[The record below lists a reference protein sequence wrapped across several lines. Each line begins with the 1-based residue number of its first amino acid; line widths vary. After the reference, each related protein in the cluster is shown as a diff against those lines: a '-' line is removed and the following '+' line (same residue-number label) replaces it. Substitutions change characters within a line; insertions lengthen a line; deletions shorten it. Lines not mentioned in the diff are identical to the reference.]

1 MINIAIIEDDVI
13 ITEVI
18 SSYLSKQD
26 DMCVIGK
33 YSSMQDFDNSKS
45 LANAEADIV
54 LLDILMPGKSGIDG
68 IKLIKQQWPKSN
80 IIMLSVMDDGNSIF
94 RALCEGAVGYIIKES
109 SMQSIKTAIT
119 DVYEGKGSMSPSIAR
134 KVAEY
139 FHPKKT
145 VQKTLT
151 PREVEIMNGIVEGL
165 SYKLLAAKLEIS
177 IDTVRKHIKSIYKKL
192 EINSRTQ
199 LIKKYYN

>member
-1 MINIAIIEDDVI
+1 MINIAIVEDDIV

-18 SSYLSKQD
+18 SIYLAKQEG
-26 DMCVIGK
+26 MCVIGK
-33 YSSMQDFDNSKS
+33 YRSMQDFEILKS
-45 LANAEADIV
+45 MADKEADIV
-54 LLDILMPGKSGIDG
+54 LLDILMPGISGIDG

-80 IIMLSVMDDGNSIF
+80 IIMLSVMDDGNNIF
-94 RALCEGAVGYIIKES
+94 RALCEGAVGYILKES
-109 SMQSIKTAIT
+109 SMQSIKTSII

-139 FHPKKT
+139 FHPKKNI
-145 VQKTLT
+145 QKTLT

-165 SYKLLAAKLEIS
+165 SYKLVAAKLEIS
-177 IDTVRKHIKSIYKKL
+177 IDTVRKHIKSVYKKL

-199 LIKKYYN
+199 LIKKFYD